1 MTDPR
6 LDKYADILV
15 NYSNEVKLGDWV
27 IILGNLVAEPLLVEI
42 HKHVLR
48 AGGHTN
54 VSMTS
59 EKFSENFFKEASD
72 EQLKHITP
80 YERMLFEDAD
90 VLFSI
95 VAHRN
100 TRALAAADPSKQQIS
115 GAARQDLMKTYKRRS
130 ASKEL
135 RWVIA
140 NFPCDALAQEADMSL
155 ADYEDFVYQATYA
168 DQDDPVKEWQRIH
181 DEQEHL
187 VKWLAGKKKVQLRS
201 PNIDVT
207 MSIAGR
213 KFINSDGKNNM
224 PSGEIFTSP
233 VEDSTN
239 GWAEYTYPAITA
251 GREVEGIRLEFK
263 DGKVVKATAEKNEEF
278 LLKMLEM
285 DEGANV
291 LGELGIGTNY
301 AIDRFTKSILFDE
314 KIGGSIHMAV
324 GTGFP
329 EAGGENDS
337 ALHWDMIC
345 DMREDSEILVDGELF
360 YKNGEFQV

>member
-6 LDKYADILV
+6 VDNLANILV
-15 NYSNEVKLGDWV
+15 NYSNEVKPGDWV
-27 IILGNLVAEPLLVEI
+27 VVLGNLVAEPLLAEI
-42 HKHVLR
+42 QKYILR
-48 AGGHTN
+48 AGGHPN
-54 VSMTS
+54 ILMTS
-59 EKFSENFFKEASD
+59 DKFSEIRIKESNE
-72 EQLKHITP
+72 EQLKNISP

-90 VLFSI
+90 VLISI
-95 VAHRN
+95 VAYQN
-100 TRALAAADPSKQQIS
+100 TRSMAAADPSKQQVS
-115 GAARQDLMKTYKRRS
+115 GAARQDLMKTYKERS
-130 ASKEL
+130 ASKDL
-135 RWVIA
+135 RWVIS

-168 DQDDPVKEWQRIH
+168 DQDDPVKEWKRIH
-181 DEQEHL
+181 KEQERL
-187 VKWLAGKKKVQLRS
+187 VKWLKGKKKVELHS
-201 PNIDVT
+201 PNIDIS
-207 MSIAGR
+207 MSIEGR
-213 KFINSDGKNNM
+213 TFINSDGKNNM
-224 PSGEIFTSP
+224 PSGEVFTSP

-251 GREVEGIRLEFK
+251 GREVEGVRLEFK
-263 DGKVVKATAEKNEEF
+263 DGKVAKATAKKNEEF

-329 EAGGENDS
+329 EAGGTNDS

-360 YKNGEFQV
+360 YKDGKFKV

>member
-1 MTDPR
+1 MTDSR

-15 NYSNEVKLGDWV
+15 NYSTEVKKDDWV
-27 IILGNLVAEPLLVEI
+27 IVVGNMLAEPLFAEI
-42 HKHVLR
+42 QKYVLR
-48 AGGHTN
+48 AGGHVN
-54 VSMTS
+54 ILMGSDR
-59 EKFSENFFKEASD
+59 FSENRFKESNE
-72 EQLKHITP
+72 EQLKHISP
-80 YERMLFEDAD
+80 PERMVFEEAD
-90 VLFSI
+90 VLVSI
-95 VAHRN
+95 NANQN
-100 TRALAAADPSKQQIS
+100 TRSLAATDPKKQQVM
-115 GAARQDLMKTYKRRS
+115 GAARQDLMMTYKRRS

-140 NFPCDALAQEADMSL
+140 NYPCDALAQEADMSL
-155 ADYEDFVYQATYA
+155 ADYEDFVFQATYA
-168 DQDDPVKEWQRIH
+168 DKKDPVKEWQRIH
-181 DEQEHL
+181 DEQERL
-187 VKWLAGKKKVQLRS
+187 VKWLSGKKEVQLRS

-213 KFINSDGKNNM
+213 KFINSAGKNNM
-224 PSGEIFTSP
+224 PSGEVFTSP
-233 VEDSTN
+233 IEDSTN
-239 GWAEYTYPAITA
+239 GWAEYTYPAIYG

-263 DGKVVKATAEKNEEF
+263 DGKVVKASAKKNEEF

-285 DEGANV
+285 DEGAKV

-337 ALHWDMIC
+337 TLHWDMIC
-345 DMREDSEILVDGELF
+345 DMRKDSEILVDGELF
-360 YKNGEFQV
+360 YKNGKFKV